1 VTTTRIARA
10 LAFTCALALAGC
22 LGAPAPH
29 FYALRSAS
37 GDAAG
42 APLASH
48 PDLGLAVGP
57 VELPRYLDRPEL
69 VTQDASDRL
78 TVADGHRWGG
88 SLRTDILRVVAD
100 DLGRL
105 LGTARVAVYPSEPR
119 FRADYR
125 VLLDVR
131 ELQGTPGQSVTLL
144 VRWTVAS
151 MRDGGSAVAV
161 EETRI
166 EQPVASASYQDLV
179 AADSAAFGTLSRR
192 IAEKI
197 ASLAA
202 VASASE

>member
-1 VTTTRIARA
+1 VTTTRMARS
-10 LAFTCALALAGC
+10 LAFTCALTLAGC
-22 LGAPAPH
+22 LGSTPTN

-42 APLASH
+42 PPLAAH
-48 PDLGLAVGP
+48 PELGLAVGP

-78 TVADGHRWGG
+78 IVADAHRWGG

-105 LGTARVAVYPSEPR
+105 LGTARVAVYPAEPR

-125 VLLDVR
+125 VLIDVR
-131 ELQGTPGQSVTLL
+131 ELQGTPSERVTLL

-151 MRDGGSAVAV
+151 MRDGGAVAV

-166 EQPVASASYQDLV
+166 EQPVASASYDDLV
-179 AADSAAFGTLSRR
+179 AAQSAAFGTLSSR

-197 ASLAA
+197 AALPASL
-202 VASASE
+202 